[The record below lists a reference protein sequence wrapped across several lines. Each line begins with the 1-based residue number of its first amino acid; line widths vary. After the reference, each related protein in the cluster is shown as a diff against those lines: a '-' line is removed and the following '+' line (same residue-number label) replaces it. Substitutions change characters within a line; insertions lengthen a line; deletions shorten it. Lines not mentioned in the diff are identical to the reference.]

1 MRELTDDELDAIVR
15 KTWGN
20 GWMLPGEPQRM
31 LVRAGYA
38 AGYAAAQADAR
49 RYRWLRDK
57 ARSEGRDGGWTGIY
71 TLPVVPAW
79 DETSFAAARHEAF
92 HHKTLDA
99 AIDAAIVKMKP

>member
-1 MRELTDDELDAIVR
+1 MSDDLTAAVARLYGQLEFCGADWR
-15 KTWGN
+15 KD
-20 GWMLPGEPQRM
+20 LR
-31 LVRAGYA
+31 LVLSALE
-38 AGYAAAQADAR
+38 AAQADAA